1 MKKFSA
7 SNKYMATTNKVW
19 FSVGGKN
26 GVTYK
31 LILLIKVFSL
41 YIEIKIILYER
52 GGNEVV
58 VASC

>member
-1 MKKFSA
+1 
-7 SNKYMATTNKVW
+7 MATTNKVW

-52 GGNEVV
+52 GRNEVV